1 MSRVK
6 VLPSNLAGVLRYKC
20 TCGHCEDVKYDQKA
34 TLKRDDVLVLEG
46 FHELP

>member
-6 VLPSNLAGVLRYKC
+6 VLPSNLVGVLRYKC
-20 TCGHCEDVKYDQKA
+20 TCGHCEDVKEDRRSMA
-34 TLKRDDVLVLEG
+34 KRDEALVLEG